1 MNSIHCGA
9 GTLSQQDYKVFLQLS
24 LLCGFGF
31 ISQILTFPTVKDNS
45 SCSCNLEVSTENQF
59 VDNDKSYK
67 CSMLMQ

>member
-9 GTLSQQDYKVFLQLS
+9 GTLSQQDYKVFLELS

-45 SCSCNLEVSTENQF
+45 SCSCNLEVSTEN
-59 VDNDKSYK
+59 
-67 CSMLMQ
+67 